1 MSHNVSVG
9 NNLKSYI
16 QDFLDYLEIEKNRS
30 PKTLRNYDHYLRRFL
45 EFANSAGQQN
55 PSPAHITLPLVRRYR
70 LYLNR
75 TTDSD
80 GRSLK
85 LVTQNYH
92 IIALRSFLR
101 FCGKRDIATISP
113 EKVELPKMVTPT
125 VSFLAADEVTRL
137 IDSIPTQGVSGKRD
151 RAIIE
156 CLYSTGLRVSE
167 LVSLDRA
174 RVNLNTRE
182 ITVRGKGRKERLV
195 FLDDA
200 SAHALTDYL
209 TARTDDEGRA
219 LLAALGMP
227 FAKKK

>member
-92 IIALRSFLR
+92 IIALRAFLKFLSKQDVKTLSAEKIELSKIPER
-101 FCGKRDIATISP
+101 TVEFLDACEVEDILDAIPQNDRLQNLRDT
-113 EKVELPKMVTPT
+113 
-125 VSFLAADEVTRL
+125 
-137 IDSIPTQGVSGKRD
+137 
-151 RAIIE
+151 AILE
-156 CLYSTGLRVSE
+156 TLFSTGLRGSE
-167 LVSLDRA
+167 LCSLDRD
-174 RVNLNTRE
+174 
-182 ITVRGKGRKERLV
+182 TVDL
-195 FLDDA
+195 
-200 SAHALTDYL
+200 
-209 TARTDDEGRA
+209 
-219 LLAALGMP
+219 
-227 FAKKK
+227 